1 MIVKNKAKAVIVLKA
16 VGLPNL
22 RLFPGH
28 NTVDEKEIGKYFE
41 GNPAALGQQKMNL
54 SVIEGESLNPED
66 KKEADAA
73 KKKNE
78 ILNRAQRI
86 VKIQKKALDKN
97 DKTISEQVKL
107 IKDQAKSIKELQDA
121 MKKLEET
128 MDEKEVKKDKK

>member
-28 NTVDEKEIGKYFE
+28 NTVDEKVIGKYFE
-41 GNPAALGQQKMNL
+41 DNPAALGHQKMYL
-54 SVIEGESLNPED
+54 TVIESGELNPED

-78 ILNRAQRI
+78 ILNKAQRI
-86 VKIQKKALDKN
+86 VKAQKKTLSQN
-97 DKTISEQVKL
+97 DITISGQAEL
-107 IKDQAKSIKELQDA
+107 IKDQAKSIKELQKT
-121 MKKLEET
+121 MEKLEKSMT
-128 MDEKEVKKDKK
+128 EKDPKKGKK